1 MTKRHLSISLYGW
14 SCTVVL
20 YSCSQVIFI
29 QFVLYSCSLQ
39 LFSSYLYLANLDGAR
54 QVIGVLTQTAEH
66 CRVYYVALNHSQ
78 APQNTKRT
86 NARSIITVTHASS
99 EKTAEHVSSHRAT
112 FASGYIDSQSG
123 ITSWV
128 AAETNH
134 YASVYRVCR
143 WHLKTLNVS

>member
-1 MTKRHLSISLYGW
+1 MDGAVH
-14 SCTVVL
+14 
-20 YSCSQVIFI
+20 
-29 QFVLYSCSLQ
+29 LQ
-39 LFSSYLYLANLDGAR
+39 LFSIYLYTIFHLIKITQMSEFLARRRSANLDGAR

-86 NARSIITVTHASS
+86 NARSIIIVTHASS
-99 EKTAEHVSSHRAT
+99 EKTAEHVSSHRST

-134 YASVYRVCR
+134 Y
-143 WHLKTLNVS
+143 VSGV